1 MAQIVDD
8 VAYEK
13 DDAWLISI
21 SGDDMDN
28 WLVKRL
34 DDVDSLH
41 VEIEK

>member
-8 VAYEK
+8 VAYGI
-13 DDAWLISI
+13 DDVWLISI

-28 WLVKRL
+28 WLAKIVS
-34 DDVDSLH
+34 DVYSLH

>member
-1 MAQIVDD
+1 MSQIVDD
-8 VAYEK
+8 VAYGI
-13 DDAWLISI
+13 DDVWLI

-41 VEIEK
+41 VEIEE